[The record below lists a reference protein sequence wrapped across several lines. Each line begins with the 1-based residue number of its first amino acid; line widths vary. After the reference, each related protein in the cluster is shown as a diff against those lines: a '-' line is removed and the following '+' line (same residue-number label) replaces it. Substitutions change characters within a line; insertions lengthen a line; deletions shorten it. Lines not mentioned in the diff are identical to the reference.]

1 MMDAVERY
9 LRLRRLT
16 GFAMS
21 NAEYL
26 LASFARFAAER
37 DETLI
42 RAQTAIDWAAQGPSA
57 AQRDARLKAV
67 CRFARHVCAEDDR
80 HELPPANYFGWR
92 KKRRLPYIYAKG
104 EIDRLIE
111 AATQLRPRGALRPHT
126 YATLL
131 ALLASTGLRI
141 SEALGLRFADI
152 TADGLLIREISY
164 AYSFQLLFKFA
175 AARLKVKP
183 SSLALEQLDSEMV
196 SAFLEDLEDTRR
208 NAPETRNVRLAA
220 IKSFFHFLEYQHPAS
235 LEQIRRVLAIP
246 YKRTNTR
253 LVPYLVREEVQAL
266 LDAPDPTT
274 RDGIRDRAMLHLAV
288 CAGLRVSELVGLRL
302 NDISL
307 PSMSIRVY
315 GKGRRERALPLWK
328 STTTALRAW
337 LAVRGTLAAPEVFVN
352 LRGQPMSRW
361 GVAYMLKQHA
371 KTAGQRCPGLLGKKL
386 SPHVLRHT
394 CAMIVLQATQD
405 IRKVS
410 LWLGHSNLATTEIY
424 TRGDP
429 TEKLEAIE
437 AIVPPHLRKGSF
449 RPPDRL
455 VALLKAKP

>member
-1 MMDAVERY
+1 MTPIAPHVEAF
-9 LRLRRLT
+9 LR
-16 GFAMS
+16 
-21 NAEYL
+21 N
-26 LASFARFAAER
+26 
-37 DETLI
+37 TL
-42 RAQTAIDWAAQGPSA
+42 S
-57 AQRDARLKAV
+57 
-67 CRFARHVCAEDDR
+67 H
-80 HELPPANYFGWR
+80 H
-92 KKRRLPYIYAKG
+92 
-104 EIDRLIE
+104 
-111 AATQLRPRGALRPHT
+111 RGASQHT
-126 YATLL
+126 C
-131 ALLASTGLRI
+131 
-141 SEALGLRFADI
+141 D
-152 TADGLLIREISY
+152 SY